1 MKLLGDY
8 IKSRR
13 GVLLFFA
20 LAAALLGVSFA
31 LFHLPLRAVAY
42 PCALALLLGLAA
54 LALDFRRV
62 YKLHRE
68 LSQLETTAAELIRD
82 PKHDIFTTMQ
92 APDFPGGGQII
103 FDRAAMEQIY
113 KTGRGSIKVRSRYTY
128 DKSANCIDI
137 TQIPP
142 TTTIEAI
149 VEKVIDLVKQGK
161 VKEITDIRDE
171 TGLDGLKITIDLK
184 RGADPDKLMQRLF
197 RMTTLED
204 SFSCNFNV
212 LIAGVPR
219 VLGVREL
226 FEEWTAFRMECV
238 RRRTHYD
245 LTKKKE
251 KLHLLYGLKA
261 ILLDIDKAVRIV
273 RETEEESE
281 VVPNLMIGFGIDEI
295 QAEYVAEIH
304 LRHLNREFILKRT
317 EEVNSLEEEIRDLEA
332 ILASKTRIKTII
344 VRELNEIAQK
354 YGQPRRSH
362 ILYAEEIAEEEPV
375 ETVPDYPVNLF
386 FTKEGYFKKIT
397 PLSLRMGGDQKL
409 KEGDEIAQQM
419 ESTNAAE
426 LLFFSDKAQ
435 VYKLKAADFA
445 DTKASVMGEY
455 VPARVQ
461 MDEGESAAYM
471 AVTTDFKG
479 YMLFV
484 FDNGK
489 VAKVELSAYYT
500 KTNRRKLINAYSDK
514 APLAAALQILED
526 CDVLLTSSS
535 GRRLL
540 MNTALIAPK
549 TTKSTQG
556 VAVMNLK
563 KGQRITDAHIYQE
576 DELQNPSRYR
586 KKIPALGALPNGEEG
601 GEQISL

>member
-1 MKLLGDY
+1 MIGAVIGPGGKVIQDIQKTTGTTITITEVDNKGIVDIFGQDKTALDGALNR
-8 IKSRR
+8 IKAIVAIPEIGETYHGKIRSIVTF
-13 GVLLFFA
+13 GAFVEIMPGKD
-20 LAAALLGVSFA
+20 ALLHISEI
-31 LFHLPLRAVAY
+31 
-42 PCALALLLGLAA
+42 
-54 LALDFRRV
+54 D
-62 YKLHRE
+62 YKRF
-68 LSQLETTAAELIRD
+68 ET
-82 PKHDIFTTMQ
+82 
-92 APDFPGGGQII
+92 
-103 FDRAAMEQIY
+103 ME
-113 KTGRGSIKVRSRYTY
+113 
-128 DKSANCIDI
+128 
-137 TQIPP
+137 
-142 TTTIEAI
+142 
-149 VEKVIDLVKQGK
+149 
-161 VKEITDIRDE
+161 E
-171 TGLDGLKITIDLK
+171 TG
-184 RGADPDKLMQRLF
+184 
-197 RMTTLED
+197 
-204 SFSCNFNV
+204 
-212 LIAGVPR
+212 
-219 VLGVREL
+219 
-226 FEEWTAFRMECV
+226 
-238 RRRTHYD
+238 
-245 LTKKKE
+245 
-251 KLHLLYGLKA
+251 
-261 ILLDIDKAVRIV
+261 
-273 RETEEESE
+273 
-281 VVPNLMIGFGIDEI
+281 
-295 QAEYVAEIH
+295 
-304 LRHLNREFILKRT
+304 
-317 EEVNSLEEEIRDLEA
+317 
-332 ILASKTRIKTII
+332 
-344 VRELNEIAQK
+344 
-354 YGQPRRSH
+354 
-362 ILYAEEIAEEEPV
+362 
-375 ETVPDYPVNLF
+375 
-386 FTKEGYFKKIT
+386 
-397 PLSLRMGGDQKL
+397 L

-601 GEQISL
+601 GEQQA

>member
-1 MKLLGDY
+1 
-8 IKSRR
+8 
-13 GVLLFFA
+13 
-20 LAAALLGVSFA
+20 
-31 LFHLPLRAVAY
+31 
-42 PCALALLLGLAA
+42 
-54 LALDFRRV
+54 
-62 YKLHRE
+62 
-68 LSQLETTAAELIRD
+68 
-82 PKHDIFTTMQ
+82 
-92 APDFPGGGQII
+92 
-103 FDRAAMEQIY
+103 
-113 KTGRGSIKVRSRYTY
+113 
-128 DKSANCIDI
+128 
-137 TQIPP
+137 
-142 TTTIEAI
+142 
-149 VEKVIDLVKQGK
+149 
-161 VKEITDIRDE
+161 
-171 TGLDGLKITIDLK
+171 
-184 RGADPDKLMQRLF
+184 
-197 RMTTLED
+197 
-204 SFSCNFNV
+204 
-212 LIAGVPR
+212 
-219 VLGVREL
+219 
-226 FEEWTAFRMECV
+226 
-238 RRRTHYD
+238 
-245 LTKKKE
+245 
-251 KLHLLYGLKA
+251 
-261 ILLDIDKAVRIV
+261 
-273 RETEEESE
+273 
-281 VVPNLMIGFGIDEI
+281 
-295 QAEYVAEIH
+295 
-304 LRHLNREFILKRT
+304 
-317 EEVNSLEEEIRDLEA
+317 
-332 ILASKTRIKTII
+332 
-344 VRELNEIAQK
+344 
-354 YGQPRRSH
+354 
-362 ILYAEEIAEEEPV
+362 
-375 ETVPDYPVNLF
+375 
-386 FTKEGYFKKIT
+386 
-397 PLSLRMGGDQKL
+397 MGGDQKL

-435 VYKLKAADFA
+435 VYKLKAADFT

-563 KGQRITDAHIYQE
+563 KGQCITDAHIYQE

>member
-1 MKLLGDY
+1 M
-8 IKSRR
+8 
-13 GVLLFFA
+13 
-20 LAAALLGVSFA
+20 
-31 LFHLPLRAVAY
+31 
-42 PCALALLLGLAA
+42 
-54 LALDFRRV
+54 
-62 YKLHRE
+62 
-68 LSQLETTAAELIRD
+68 
-82 PKHDIFTTMQ
+82 
-92 APDFPGGGQII
+92 
-103 FDRAAMEQIY
+103 
-113 KTGRGSIKVRSRYTY
+113 
-128 DKSANCIDI
+128 
-137 TQIPP
+137 
-142 TTTIEAI
+142 
-149 VEKVIDLVKQGK
+149 
-161 VKEITDIRDE
+161 
-171 TGLDGLKITIDLK
+171 
-184 RGADPDKLMQRLF
+184 
-197 RMTTLED
+197 
-204 SFSCNFNV
+204 
-212 LIAGVPR
+212 
-219 VLGVREL
+219 
-226 FEEWTAFRMECV
+226 
-238 RRRTHYD
+238 
-245 LTKKKE
+245 
-251 KLHLLYGLKA
+251 
-261 ILLDIDKAVRIV
+261 
-273 RETEEESE
+273 
-281 VVPNLMIGFGIDEI
+281 
-295 QAEYVAEIH
+295 
-304 LRHLNREFILKRT
+304 RHLNREFILKRT

-514 APLAAALQILED
+514 APLAAALQISED